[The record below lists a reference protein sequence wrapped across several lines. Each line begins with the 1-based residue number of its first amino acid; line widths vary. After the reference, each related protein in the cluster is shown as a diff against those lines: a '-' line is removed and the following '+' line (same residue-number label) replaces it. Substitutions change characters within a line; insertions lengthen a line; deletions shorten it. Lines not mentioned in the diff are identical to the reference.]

1 MSEAFLVTVFF
12 LTFIWNGY
20 GILSSGKMML
30 NKKAKTMK
38 RLEDKVFIMTGAAR
52 GIGAAGC
59 KRMAEEGAIV
69 VATDVIDDEGIA
81 LKDEIVGN
89 GGSAAYQHLDVSNEK
104 QVEEVLSSVR
114 DEYGKIDGLVNNAGI
129 SGVNKPTHEISL
141 EEWQKVIDININGVF
156 LCTRHIIPHLQDNG
170 GGRIINLSSIYGIIS
185 AGDIPP
191 YHASKGA
198 VRLMTKT
205 DALLYAK
212 DNIMVNSIHPGFIWT
227 PLVEAMGEES
237 EEGVEKFRKG
247 LDAMHPVGHVGEP
260 DDIAWGIVFLASDES
275 KFMTGSEL
283 VIDGGYTCK

>member
-1 MSEAFLVTVFF
+1 
-12 LTFIWNGY
+12 
-20 GILSSGKMML
+20 
-30 NKKAKTMK
+30 MK

-52 GIGAAGC
+52 GIGASGC
-59 KRMAEEGAIV
+59 KLMASEGAS
-69 VATDVIDDEGIA
+69 VAVTDVLDDEGMA
-81 LKDEIVGN
+81 LKDEIVKA
-89 GGSAAYQHLDVSNEK
+89 GGTASYHHLDVSNEK
-104 QVEEVLSSVR
+104 QVEEVFAAVK
-114 DEYGKIDGLVNNAGI
+114 DEYGKIDGIVNNAGI

-156 LCTRHIIPHLQDNG
+156 LCTRHIIPYLRDNG
-170 GGRIINLSSIYGIIS
+170 GGKIINLSSIYGIVS

-205 DALLYAK
+205 DAILYAK
-212 DNIMVNSIHPGFIWT
+212 DNILVNSLHPGFVWT

-237 EEGVEKFRKG
+237 EAGVEKFREE
-247 LDAMHPVGHVGEP
+247 LDKLHPIGHVGEP
-260 DDIAWGIVFLASDES
+260 DDIGWGIVFLASDES